1 MFKKIVL
8 GLIAILGLALTFGS
22 AGAFEST
29 ANFGGDS
36 SEGGTVTLSY
46 VEWDTEVAS
55 THVIAEVLKDE
66 GFNVNV
72 IPLDNAVMW
81 QAVANGEAD
90 GMVGAWLP
98 LTHGEQFDE
107 YGDQMEDLGKNLEGA
122 ITGLVVPTYM
132 EDVNSIEDLTDEAGK
147 KITGIEPGAGVMNA
161 TEKALEEYP
170 NLSDWSLESSSSGA
184 MATALGQAIDNKD
197 EIVVTGWSPH
207 WKFQKYDL
215 KYLDDPKGIFG
226 DGEEIHTMVRE
237 GLKEDN
243 PRAYQILDQFEWD
256 LEDMESVMVDIHDV
270 KDPQQAARDWVD
282 NNQDKVEAW
291 VAE

>member
-98 LTHGEQFDE
+98 LTLGEQFDE

-256 LEDMESVMVDIHDV
+256 LEDMESVMVDIHDG